1 MAETVCRQGLLD
13 AQSSLG
19 ALFHFLLDAY
29 HFFCWVHMSF
39 IFLLGAHVI
48 YSPFLFQ
55 VGFKNLPKGDRVSL
69 NKEEV
74 VRLIRDGFISAAE
87 RDIYTGDAVH
97 ISVITKDGVES
108 VKYPLRRD

>member
-1 MAETVCRQGLLD
+1 MLNLLWVHVSFFF
-13 AQSSLG
+13 AGCTS
-19 ALFHFLLDAY
+19 FFLL
-29 HFFCWVHMSF
+29 V
-39 IFLLGAHVI
+39 
-48 YSPFLFQ
+48 LFQ
-55 VGFKNLPKGDRVSL
+55 VGFKNLPKGERVSL